1 MKGIGAVV
9 SSLDKSGRLSG
20 SRVGIVEL
28 VELTRGKE
36 IVVVYGVVCLIKF
49 PDAMYENA

>member
-1 MKGIGAVV
+1 VFLAVTNSRSLAVKGIGAVV

-36 IVVVYGVVCLIKF
+36 IVVV
-49 PDAMYENA
+49 